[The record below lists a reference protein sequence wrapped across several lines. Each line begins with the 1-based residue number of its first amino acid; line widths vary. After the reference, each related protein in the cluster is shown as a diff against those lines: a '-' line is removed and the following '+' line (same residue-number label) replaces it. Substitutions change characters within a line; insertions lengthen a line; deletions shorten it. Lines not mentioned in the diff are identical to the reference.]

1 MSSSGSLKLPDTSTV
16 TDWPAVTVCAAISPT
31 ARGARLPCATLAAN
45 VCAAEAPSGSVA
57 VTVMKADPGPTATSV
72 TIEPSSETVAT
83 AASSVSTVKL
93 SVSPS
98 GSVKVLE
105 MSRATVSPTA
115 RSWCGM
121 VSVSVGPRFTLMT
134 VMAASWVADSP
145 SGSMAVMVIVAIP
158 SATAMTVI
166 IVPEIEAVST
176 VVSETAAS

>member
-1 MSSSGSLKLPDTSTV
+1 MKNISTDAVKVWPSGRTPSG
-16 TDWPAVTVCAAISPT
+16 ISPT

-83 AASSVSTVKL
+83 AVSSVSTMKPR
-93 SVSPS
+93 VSPS

-121 VSVSVGPRFTLMT
+121 VSVSVGPRFTPMT

-145 SGSMAVMVIVAIP
+145 PGSVAAMVIVAIP
-158 SATAMTVI
+158 SASARTVI
-166 IVPEIEAVST
+166 IVPEIEAVT
-176 VVSETAAS
+176 TAVSETAAS